1 MNRGRENVKRARG
14 GVTGMEKTVGKRKR
28 RAVKSKDRALLMMA
42 MPAIIKIFIFSYL
55 PMIGIVIAFKN
66 YYPIKGIFASPWN
79 GLKNFEF
86 FFVSADA
93 WRILRNTIG
102 LNLLMIVTGPVVH
115 ITAALLLYTIT
126 KPAALKIYQSI
137 LFVPHFFSWVLVGLL
152 LTTLLDYPNGLVTKL
167 LASLGLD
174 VNLYGTP
181 AAWVGIIPMVS
192 IWKSTGFKSLIY
204 YAVLMNI
211 SPDLFEAARIDGA
224 NEMQVVRHISLPH
237 IVPMLIVQLIL
248 AVGGI
253 IRGDFG
259 LFYYVP
265 RNLGVLY
272 PVTEVIDTYVFKA
285 LTTNGDFGM
294 SAAVGL
300 FQSVVGCAMILLTN
314 KLASSVDSSL
324 GLF

>member
-1 MNRGRENVKRARG
+1 
-14 GVTGMEKTVGKRKR
+14 MEKTVRKRKR
-28 RAVKSKDRALLMMA
+28 WAVKSKDRALLMMA

-115 ITAALLLYTIT
+115 ITVALLLYTIT
-126 KPAALKIYQSI
+126 KPIALKIYQSI

-152 LTTLLDYPNGLVTKL
+152 LTTLLDYPNGLATKL
-167 LASLGLD
+167 LASLNLD

>member
-1 MNRGRENVKRARG
+1 
-14 GVTGMEKTVGKRKR
+14 MEKTVRKRKR
-28 RAVKSKDRALLMMA
+28 WAVKSKDRALLMMA

-115 ITAALLLYTIT
+115 ITVALLLYTIT
-126 KPAALKIYQSI
+126 KPIALKIYQSI

-152 LTTLLDYPNGLVTKL
+152 LTTLLDYPNGLATKL
-167 LASLGLD
+167 LALLNLD

-181 AAWVGIIPMVS
+181 AAWVGIIPLVS

-300 FQSVVGCAMILLTN
+300 FQSVVGCLMILLTN

>member
-1 MNRGRENVKRARG
+1 
-14 GVTGMEKTVGKRKR
+14 MEKIVRKRKR
-28 RAVKSKDRALLMMA
+28 WAVKSKDRALLMMA

-115 ITAALLLYTIT
+115 ITVALLLYTIT
-126 KPAALKIYQSI
+126 KPIALKIYQSI

-152 LTTLLDYPNGLVTKL
+152 LTTLLDYPNGLATKL
-167 LASLGLD
+167 LASLNLD

-181 AAWVGIIPMVS
+181 AAWVGIIPLVS

>member
-1 MNRGRENVKRARG
+1 
-14 GVTGMEKTVGKRKR
+14 MEKTVRKRKR
-28 RAVKSKDRALLMMA
+28 WAVKSKDRALLMMA

-115 ITAALLLYTIT
+115 ITVALLLYTIT
-126 KPAALKIYQSI
+126 KPIALKIYQSI
-137 LFVPHFFSWVLVGLL
+137 LFVPHFFSGVLVGLL
-152 LTTLLDYPNGLVTKL
+152 LTTLLDYPNGLATKL
-167 LASLGLD
+167 LALLNLD

-181 AAWVGIIPMVS
+181 AAWVGIIPLVS

-300 FQSVVGCAMILLTN
+300 FQSVVGCLMILLTN

>member
-1 MNRGRENVKRARG
+1 
-14 GVTGMEKTVGKRKR
+14 MERTVRKRKR
-28 RAVKSKDRALLMMA
+28 WAVKSKDRALLMMA

-115 ITAALLLYTIT
+115 ITVALLLYTIT
-126 KPAALKIYQSI
+126 KPIALKIYQSI

-152 LTTLLDYPNGLVTKL
+152 LTTLLDYPNGLATKL
-167 LASLGLD
+167 LASLNLD

-181 AAWVGIIPMVS
+181 AAWVGIIPLVS

-211 SPDLFEAARIDGA
+211 STDLFEAARIDGA

-300 FQSVVGCAMILLTN
+300 FQSVVGCLMILLTN

>member
-1 MNRGRENVKRARG
+1 
-14 GVTGMEKTVGKRKR
+14 MERTVRKRKR
-28 RAVKSKDRALLMMA
+28 WAVKSKDRALLMMA
-42 MPAIIKIFIFSYL
+42 MPAILKSFIFSYL

-115 ITAALLLYTIT
+115 ITVALLLYTIT
-126 KPAALKIYQSI
+126 KPIALKIYQSI

-152 LTTLLDYPNGLVTKL
+152 LTTLLDYPNGLATKL
-167 LASLGLD
+167 LASLNLD

-181 AAWVGIIPMVS
+181 AAWVGIIPLVS

-300 FQSVVGCAMILLTN
+300 FQSVVGCLMILLTN

>member
-1 MNRGRENVKRARG
+1 
-14 GVTGMEKTVGKRKR
+14 MEKTVTKRKR
-28 RAVKSKDRALLMMA
+28 WAVKSKDRALLMMA

-115 ITAALLLYTIT
+115 ITVALLLYTIT
-126 KPAALKIYQSI
+126 KPIALKIYQSI

-152 LTTLLDYPNGLVTKL
+152 LTTLLDYPNGLATKL
-167 LASLGLD
+167 LASLNLD

-181 AAWVGIIPMVS
+181 AAWVGIIPLVS

>member
-1 MNRGRENVKRARG
+1 MENAARR
-14 GVTGMEKTVGKRKR
+14 RKR
-28 RAVKSKDRALLMMA
+28 RSVKPKDRALLLMA

-102 LNLLMIVTGPVVH
+102 LNLLMIITGPVVH

-126 KPAALKIYQSI
+126 KPIALKIYQSI

-152 LTTLLDYPNGLVTKL
+152 LTTLIDYPNGLVTKL
-167 LASLGLD
+167 LALLNLD

-224 NEMQVVRHISLPH
+224 GEMQVVWHISLPH

-300 FQSVVGCAMILLTN
+300 FQSVVGCLMILLTN

>member
-1 MNRGRENVKRARG
+1 
-14 GVTGMEKTVGKRKR
+14 MERTVRKRKR
-28 RAVKSKDRALLMMA
+28 WAVKSKDRALLMMA

-115 ITAALLLYTIT
+115 ITVALLLYTIT
-126 KPAALKIYQSI
+126 KPIALKIYQSI

-152 LTTLLDYPNGLVTKL
+152 LTTLLDYPNGLATKL
-167 LASLGLD
+167 LASLNLD

-181 AAWVGIIPMVS
+181 AAWVGIIPLVS

-300 FQSVVGCAMILLTN
+300 FQSVVGCLMILLTN

>member
-1 MNRGRENVKRARG
+1 
-14 GVTGMEKTVGKRKR
+14 MERTVRKRKR
-28 RAVKSKDRALLMMA
+28 WAVKSKDRALLMMA

-115 ITAALLLYTIT
+115 ITVALLLYTIT
-126 KPAALKIYQSI
+126 KPIALKIYQSI

-152 LTTLLDYPNGLVTKL
+152 LTTLLDYPNGLATKL
-167 LASLGLD
+167 LASLNLD

-211 SPDLFEAARIDGA
+211 STDLFEAARIDGA

>member
-1 MNRGRENVKRARG
+1 
-14 GVTGMEKTVGKRKR
+14 
-28 RAVKSKDRALLMMA
+28 
-42 MPAIIKIFIFSYL
+42 
-55 PMIGIVIAFKN
+55 
-66 YYPIKGIFASPWN
+66 
-79 GLKNFEF
+79 
-86 FFVSADA
+86 
-93 WRILRNTIG
+93 
-102 LNLLMIVTGPVVH
+102 
-115 ITAALLLYTIT
+115 
-126 KPAALKIYQSI
+126 
-137 LFVPHFFSWVLVGLL
+137 
-152 LTTLLDYPNGLVTKL
+152 
-167 LASLGLD
+167 
-174 VNLYGTP
+174 
-181 AAWVGIIPMVS
+181 
-192 IWKSTGFKSLIY
+192 
-204 YAVLMNI
+204 
-211 SPDLFEAARIDGA
+211 
-224 NEMQVVRHISLPH
+224 MQVVRHISLPH

-300 FQSVVGCAMILLTN
+300 FQSVVGCLMILLTN

>member
-1 MNRGRENVKRARG
+1 
-14 GVTGMEKTVGKRKR
+14 MERTVRKRKR
-28 RAVKSKDRALLMMA
+28 WAVKSKDRALLMMA

-181 AAWVGIIPMVS
+181 AAWVGIIPLVS

-211 SPDLFEAARIDGA
+211 STDLFEAARIDGA

-300 FQSVVGCAMILLTN
+300 FQSVVGCLMILLTN

>member
-1 MNRGRENVKRARG
+1 
-14 GVTGMEKTVGKRKR
+14 MEKTVRKRKR
-28 RAVKSKDRALLMMA
+28 WAVKSKDRALLMMA

-115 ITAALLLYTIT
+115 ITVALLLYTIT
-126 KPAALKIYQSI
+126 KPIALKIYQSI

-152 LTTLLDYPNGLVTKL
+152 LTTLLDYPNGLATKL
-167 LASLGLD
+167 LASLNLD

-181 AAWVGIIPMVS
+181 AAWVGIIPLVS

-300 FQSVVGCAMILLTN
+300 FQSVVGCLMILLTN

>member
-1 MNRGRENVKRARG
+1 MENAARR
-14 GVTGMEKTVGKRKR
+14 RKR
-28 RAVKSKDRALLMMA
+28 RSVKPKDRALLLMA

-102 LNLLMIVTGPVVH
+102 LNLLMIITGPVVH

-126 KPAALKIYQSI
+126 KPIALKIYQSI

-152 LTTLLDYPNGLVTKL
+152 LTTLIDYPNGLVTKL
-167 LASLGLD
+167 LTLLNLD

-181 AAWVGIIPMVS
+181 AAWVGIIPTVS

-224 NEMQVVRHISLPH
+224 GEMQVVWHISLPH